1 MVRKDRDVRPSLA
14 ECKGGV
20 IEVADG
26 RKEDHVRQQDVLG
39 RPVVHATAPGPA
51 VQQSADG
58 LTATEVAAAR
68 AAYGTNSLPSAKRPG
83 VVWRAGRQLADPM
96 LLLLMAAA
104 CLTIWR
110 GDHADTAVILTV
122 VVLNTGVGVTQELRA
137 EREVAAL
144 RDLSAPHARVRRD
157 GRDRL
162 VDATDVVTGDL
173 LLVDAGDVVAADA
186 KVVEAQRLETDD
198 SALTGESLAV
208 VKAPGDELF
217 AGTTAVRGRAVAVV
231 TRTGAAS
238 SLGRIAELVAASR
251 PGPTPLQARLARLAR
266 TLTLAALAA
275 ATLVLVSGLLR
286 GLALSELVVT
296 ASSLAVA
303 AVPESLPAVLT
314 LSLALGAHRMA
325 RRAAVARELRAVETL
340 GSVTLLATDKT
351 GTLTE
356 NRMVAEKVWT
366 PGVEYV
372 VAGAGYDP
380 SGAVAVHAG
389 TSGPG
394 LARLLRDVVLC
405 NDAQIEPDPSQP
417 GRWRPV
423 GDPTEAA
430 LVTLAHRGG
439 LDPASVR
446 DQHPRVHEVPFDSD
460 RAWMATGHRSGE
472 AMLVVVKGAPDVL
485 LPVIAGSRDANA
497 ARAWATERATEG
509 SRVLAVL
516 EGSGSTIGNELPA
529 DLFLVGMVALT
540 DPPREDLVP
549 VLTTLADAG
558 IRVTMMT
565 GDHPATAQAVG
576 LRLGLLKS
584 DSTTAVRTGA
594 DLAGGVTAELAAAP
608 VFARVR
614 PEQKLALVRTWQEAG
629 EVVAVTGDGVND
641 GPALR
646 LADIGVAM
654 GLGGTEVARQAADLV
669 LTDDRL
675 QTVVVAVEEGRR
687 IHDNLRRYLRYALS
701 GGFAEVLVMLL
712 APLAGFAVP
721 LLPGQILWINML
733 THGLPGVAL
742 GADPGSPSA
751 MRRPPV
757 PRGQALVDRTMGKQ
771 VLVTGMLLATASV
784 VAAAWAR
791 SVGQDWQTSM
801 FLVLGA
807 GQLGVALAVRARGAA
822 RHNPFLAVAVLAAA
836 LLQVL
841 AVTFPPLQELLN
853 TGPLSAQ
860 MWLGCLFLS
869 TLPGLLTWLG
879 RTDQA

>member
-1 MVRKDRDVRPSLA
+1 VVRSDRDVRPCLR
-14 ECKGGV
+14 GLPDDV
-20 IEVADG
+20 IDVGMVA
-26 RKEDHVRQQDVLG
+26 KEDDVTHRDVLG
-39 RPVVHATAPGPA
+39 RSVADTRAPGQA
-51 VQQSADG
+51 VATSTDG
-58 LTATEVAAAR
+58 LTAAEVAAAR
-68 AAYGTNSLPSAKRPG
+68 AENGTNSLPPAKRPG
-83 VVWRAGRQLADPM
+83 VAWRASRQLADPM

-104 CLTIWR
+104 CLTIWS

-122 VVLNTGVGVTQELRA
+122 VVLNTSVGVSQELRA
-137 EREVAAL
+137 ERAVAAL

-157 GRDRL
+157 GQDRL
-162 VDATDVVTGDL
+162 VAASEVVTGDR

-186 KVVEAQRLETDD
+186 QVVEAQRLETDD
-198 SALTGESLAV
+198 SALTGESMAV
-208 VKAPGDELF
+208 GKAPGDELF

-238 SLGRIAELVAASR
+238 ALGRIAELVAASR
-251 PGPTPLQARLARLAR
+251 PGPTPLQMRLARLAR
-266 TLTLAALAA
+266 ALTLAALAA
-275 ATLVLVSGLLR
+275 ATLVVVSGLLR

-366 PGVEYV
+366 PEAEYV
-372 VAGAGYDP
+372 VTGPGYDP
-380 SGAVAVHAG
+380 SGTVSVRSG
-389 TSGPG
+389 TPGPG
-394 LARLLRDVVLC
+394 LARLLRDVALC
-405 NDAQIEPDPSQP
+405 NDAQIEPDPIRP
-417 GRWRPV
+417 GRWRPL
-423 GDPTEAA
+423 GDPMEAA

-439 LDPASVR
+439 LDPLQAR
-446 DQHPRVHEVPFDSD
+446 EGHPRVHEIPFDSD
-460 RAWMATGHRSGE
+460 RAWMATGHDAGE
-472 AMLVVVKGAPDVL
+472 AALVVVKGAPDVL
-485 LPVIAGSRDANA
+485 LPAVAGSRDAVA
-497 ARAWATERATEG
+497 ARAWATERAVEG
-509 SRVLAVL
+509 SRVLVIL
-516 EGSGSTIGNELPA
+516 EGCAHPIGNDLPA
-529 DLFLVGMVALT
+529 DLSLVGLVALN
-540 DPPREDLVP
+540 DPPRDDLVP
-549 VLTTLADAG
+549 VLRTLADAG

-576 LRLGLLKS
+576 RRVGLLPA
-584 DSTTAVRTGA
+584 DSTTTVRTGA
-594 DLAGGVTAELAAAP
+594 DLVGEVTPELAAAP

-742 GADPGSPSA
+742 GADPGSASA
-751 MRRPPV
+751 MRRPPI
-757 PRGQALVDRTMGKQ
+757 PRTQPLVDRTMAKQ
-771 VLVTGMLLATASV
+771 VLVTGLLLATVSV

-791 SVGQDWQTSM
+791 SMGQDWQTSM

-822 RHNPFLAVAVLAAA
+822 RHNPFLAVAVAAAA

-841 AVTFPPLQELLN
+841 AVTFPPLRELLN
-853 TGPLSAQ
+853 TGPLPKE
-860 MWLGCLFLS
+860 MWLGCLCLS
-869 TLPGLLTWLG
+869 IMPGLLTWLAGG
-879 RTDQA
+879 RRP

>member
-1 MVRKDRDVRPSLA
+1 
-14 ECKGGV
+14 
-20 IEVADG
+20 
-26 RKEDHVRQQDVLG
+26 
-39 RPVVHATAPGPA
+39 VV
-51 VQQSADG
+51 
-58 LTATEVAAAR
+58 AAR
-68 AAYGTNSLPSAKRPG
+68 AANGRNSLPSTKRPG
-83 VVWRAGRQLADPM
+83 VVWRASRQLADPM

-104 CLTIWR
+104 CLTIWS

-122 VVLNTGVGVTQELRA
+122 VVLNTAVGVTQELRA
-137 EREVAAL
+137 ERAVAAL

-157 GRDRL
+157 GQDRL
-162 VDATDVVTGDL
+162 VDASDVVTGDL

-186 KVVEAQRLETDD
+186 QVLEAQHLETDD
-198 SALTGESLAV
+198 SALTGESMAV
-208 VKAPGDELF
+208 GKSPGDELF

-238 SLGRIAELVAASR
+238 SLGRIAELVVASR
-251 PGPTPLQARLARLAR
+251 PGPTPLQTRLARLAR
-266 TLTLAALAA
+266 ALTLAALAA

-286 GLALSELVVT
+286 GLALTELVVS

-356 NRMVAEKVWT
+356 NRMVAEQVWT
-366 PGVEYV
+366 PEAEYDV
-372 VAGAGYDP
+372 TGPGYDP
-380 SGAVAVHAG
+380 SGTVAVRSGIH
-389 TSGPG
+389 GPG
-394 LARLLRDVVLC
+394 LARLLRDVALC
-405 NDAQIEPDPSQP
+405 NDAQIEPDPSRP

-439 LDPASVR
+439 LDPTRVR
-446 DQHPRVHEVPFDSD
+446 QQHPRVHEVPFDSD
-460 RAWMATGHRSGE
+460 RAWMTTCHTVGDAT
-472 AMLVVVKGAPDVL
+472 LVVVKGAPDVL
-485 LPVIAGSRDANA
+485 LPVVAASRDAEA
-497 ARAWATERATEG
+497 AQAWATEQATEG
-509 SRVLAVL
+509 SRVLVVL
-516 EGSGSTIGNELPA
+516 EGCGRPVGNELPA
-529 DLFLVGMVALT
+529 DLSLVGLVALT
-540 DPPREDLVP
+540 DPPRDDLVP
-549 VLTTLADAG
+549 VLRTLANAG

-565 GDHPATAQAVG
+565 GDHPATARAVG
-576 LRLGLLKS
+576 RRVGLLAA
-584 DSTTAVRTGA
+584 DSTTKVRTGA
-594 DLAGGVTAELAAAP
+594 DLVRQVTPELAAAP

-614 PEQKLALVRTWQEAG
+614 PEQKLALVRAWQEAG

-675 QTVVVAVEEGRR
+675 QTVVAAVEEGRR

-742 GADPGSPSA
+742 GADPGSASA
-751 MRRPPV
+751 MRRPPI
-757 PRGQALVDRTMGKQ
+757 PRGQALIDRTMGKQ
-771 VLVTGMLLATASV
+771 VLFTGLLLAIASV
-784 VAAAWAR
+784 VAAATAR
-791 SVGQDWQTSM
+791 SMGQDWQTSM

-841 AVTFPPLQELLN
+841 AVTFPPLRELLN
-853 TGPLSAQ
+853 TGPLTREL
-860 MWLGCLFLS
+860 WVGCLFLS
-869 TLPGLLTWLG
+869 ALPGLLTWLRRTG
-879 RTDQA
+879 RTP

>member
-1 MVRKDRDVRPSLA
+1 
-14 ECKGGV
+14 
-20 IEVADG
+20 VAH
-26 RKEDHVRQQDVLG
+26 REVLG
-39 RPVVHATAPGPA
+39 RPVAHHRAPAPA
-51 VQQSADG
+51 VRMSTDG
-58 LTATEVAAAR
+58 LTATEVSEAR
-68 AAYGTNSLPSAKRPG
+68 ATNGTNALPPARRPG

-122 VVLNTGVGVTQELRA
+122 VVLNTAVGVTQELRA
-137 EREVAAL
+137 ERAVAAL
-144 RDLSAPHARVRRD
+144 RDMSAPHARVRRD

-186 KVVEAQRLETDD
+186 QVLESQRLETDD
-198 SALTGESLAV
+198 SALTGESMAV
-208 VKAPGDELF
+208 GKAPGDELF

-231 TRTGAAS
+231 THVGATS
-238 SLGRIAELVAASR
+238 SLGRIAGLTAAAR

-266 TLTLAALAA
+266 ALTLAAVAA

-286 GLALSELVVT
+286 GLALTDLVVS

-356 NRMVAEKVWT
+356 NRMVAEQVWT
-366 PGVEYV
+366 PEGEFEVT
-372 VAGAGYDP
+372 GPGYDP
-380 SGAVAVHAG
+380 SGAVAVRSGAR
-389 TSGPG
+389 GPG
-394 LARLLRDVVLC
+394 LARLLRDVALC

-439 LDPASVR
+439 LDPARVR
-446 DQHPRVHEVPFDSD
+446 EQHPRVHEIPFDSD
-460 RAWMATGHRSGE
+460 RAWMATGHNAGE
-472 AMLVVVKGAPDVL
+472 AALVIVKGAPDVL
-485 LPVIAGSRDANA
+485 LPAVADTSEADD
-497 ARAWATERATEG
+497 ARAWLTRLTNEG
-509 SRVLAVL
+509 ARVLVVL
-516 EGSGSTIGNELPA
+516 EGCGQLAGSDLPPG
-529 DLFLVGMVALT
+529 LSLVGMVALT
-540 DPPREDLVP
+540 DPPRDDLVP
-549 VLTTLADAG
+549 VLATLADAG

-576 LRLGLLKS
+576 RRLGLLAA
-584 DSTTAVRTGA
+584 DSTSPVRTGA
-594 DLAGGVTAELAAAP
+594 DLSGGVTPELAAAP

-614 PEQKLALVRTWQEAG
+614 PEHKLALVRAWQEAG

-742 GADPGSPSA
+742 GADPGSPSS

-757 PRGQALVDRTMGKQ
+757 PRRQALVDRTMARQ
-771 VLVTGMLLATASV
+771 VLVTGLLLATASV
-784 VAAAWAR
+784 VAAVWAR
-791 SVGQDWQTSM
+791 SMGQDWQTSM

-841 AVTFPPLQELLN
+841 AVTLPPLRELLN
-853 TGPLSAQ
+853 TAPLPPEL
-860 MWLGCLFLS
+860 WLGCLLLS

-879 RTDQA
+879 TNRTGVMSRR

>member
-1 MVRKDRDVRPSLA
+1 MASRAA
-14 ECKGGV
+14 EV
-20 IEVADG
+20 
-26 RKEDHVRQQDVLG
+26 
-39 RPVVHATAPGPA
+39 
-51 VQQSADG
+51 S
-58 LTATEVAAAR
+58 AAR
-68 AAYGTNSLPSAKRPG
+68 AEYGTNSLPSAKRPG

-122 VVLNTGVGVTQELRA
+122 VVLNTAVGVTQELRA

-186 KVVEAQRLETDD
+186 QVVEAQRLETDD

-251 PGPTPLQARLARLAR
+251 PGPTPLQTRLARLAR

-356 NRMVAEKVWT
+356 NRMVAEQVWT
-366 PGVEYV
+366 PEGEYGVT
-372 VAGAGYDP
+372 GAGYDP
-380 SGAVAVHAG
+380 SGTVAARSGAG
-389 TSGPG
+389 GPG
-394 LARLLRDVVLC
+394 LDRLLRDVALC

-446 DQHPRVHEVPFDSD
+446 DRAPTRARGPVRQRPGLDGDKPPR
-460 RAWMATGHRSGE
+460 RRWAI
-472 AMLVVVKGAPDVL
+472 LVVVKGAPDVL
-485 LPVIAGSRDANA
+485 LPVIAGSR
-497 ARAWATERATEG
+497 RR
-509 SRVLAVL
+509 
-516 EGSGSTIGNELPA
+516 
-529 DLFLVGMVALT
+529 M
-540 DPPREDLVP
+540 PPRRGSP
-549 VLTTLADAG
+549 N
-558 IRVTMMT
+558 
-565 GDHPATAQAVG
+565 
-576 LRLGLLKS
+576 
-584 DSTTAVRTGA
+584 
-594 DLAGGVTAELAAAP
+594 AP
-608 VFARVR
+608 PKARGCSSCSR
-614 PEQKLALVRTWQEAG
+614 
-629 EVVAVTGDGVND
+629 
-641 GPALR
+641 
-646 LADIGVAM
+646 
-654 GLGGTEVARQAADLV
+654 AADPRSA
-669 LTDDRL
+669 TSCPP
-675 QTVVVAVEEGRR
+675 
-687 IHDNLRRYLRYALS
+687 I
-701 GGFAEVLVMLL
+701 
-712 APLAGFAVP
+712 
-721 LLPGQILWINML
+721 
-733 THGLPGVAL
+733 
-742 GADPGSPSA
+742 SPSSGWW
-751 MRRPPV
+751 P
-757 PRGQALVDRTMGKQ
+757 
-771 VLVTGMLLATASV
+771 
-784 VAAAWAR
+784 
-791 SVGQDWQTSM
+791 
-801 FLVLGA
+801 
-807 GQLGVALAVRARGAA
+807 
-822 RHNPFLAVAVLAAA
+822 
-836 LLQVL
+836 
-841 AVTFPPLQELLN
+841 
-853 TGPLSAQ
+853 
-860 MWLGCLFLS
+860 
-869 TLPGLLTWLG
+869 
-879 RTDQA
+879 

>member
-1 MVRKDRDVRPSLA
+1 MSPREDKVTYPDALDRL
-14 ECKGGV
+14 
-20 IEVADG
+20 
-26 RKEDHVRQQDVLG
+26 
-39 RPVVHATAPGPA
+39 VVHPRAADPA
-51 VQQSADG
+51 RG
-58 LTATEVAAAR
+58 LTAAEVSAAR
-68 AAYGTNSLPSAKRPG
+68 AENGRNSLPSTKRPG

-104 CLTIWR
+104 CLTIWT

-122 VVLNTGVGVTQELRA
+122 VVLNTAVGVTQELRA
-137 EREVAAL
+137 ERAVAAL
-144 RDLSAPHARVRRD
+144 RDLSPPHARVRRD
-157 GRDRL
+157 GQDRL
-162 VDATDVVTGDL
+162 VDASDVVTGDL

-186 KVVEAQRLETDD
+186 QVVEAQRLETDD
-198 SALTGESLAV
+198 SALTGESMAV
-208 VKAPGDELF
+208 GKVPGDQLF

-238 SLGRIAELVAASR
+238 ALGRIAELVAASR
-251 PGPTPLQARLARLAR
+251 PGPTPLQVRLARLAR
-266 TLTLAALAA
+266 ALTVAALAA
-275 ATLVLVSGLLR
+275 AALVLVSGLLR
-286 GLALSELVVT
+286 GLALTELVVS

-366 PGVEYV
+366 PEGEYDV
-372 VAGAGYDP
+372 TGPGYDP
-380 SGAVAVHAG
+380 TGTVAVRSG
-389 TSGPG
+389 SRGPG
-394 LARLLRDVVLC
+394 LARLLRDVALC
-405 NDAQIEPDPSQP
+405 NDAEIEPDPSCA

-439 LDPASVR
+439 LDPALVR
-446 DQHPRVHEVPFDSD
+446 QEHPRVHEIPFDSD
-460 RAWMATGHRSGE
+460 RAWMATCHIAGD
-472 AMLVVVKGAPDVL
+472 ANLVVVKGAPDVL
-485 LPVIAGSRDANA
+485 LPVISASREATA
-497 ARAWATERATEG
+497 ARAWATERATDG
-509 SRVLAVL
+509 SRVLVVL
-516 EGSGSTIGNELPA
+516 DGCGRAMGNELPA
-529 DLFLVGMVALT
+529 HLSLVGLVALT
-540 DPPREDLVP
+540 DPPRDDLVP
-549 VLTTLADAG
+549 VLAALADAG

-576 LRLGLLKS
+576 SRVGLLPA
-584 DSTTAVRTGA
+584 DSTTPVRTGA
-594 DLAGGVTAELAAAP
+594 DLVGKITPELAAAP

-614 PEQKLALVRTWQEAG
+614 PEQKLALVHAWQEAG

-654 GLGGTEVARQAADLV
+654 GLGGTEVARQAADIV

-742 GADPGSPSA
+742 GADPGSASA

-757 PRGQALVDRTMGKQ
+757 PRARALVDRTMGKQ
-771 VLVTGMLLATASV
+771 VLVTGLLLAVASV

-791 SVGQDWQTSM
+791 SMGQDWQTSM

-822 RHNPFLAVAVLAAA
+822 RHNPFLVLAILAAA

-841 AVTFPPLQELLN
+841 AVTFPPLRELLH
-853 TGPLSAQ
+853 TALLPKEL
-860 MWLGCLFLS
+860 WLGCLLLS
-869 TLPGLLTWLG
+869 ILPGLLTWMG
-879 RTDQA
+879 RSGRAS

>member
-1 MVRKDRDVRPSLA
+1 MAPEENDVTDR
-14 ECKGGV
+14 E
-20 IEVADG
+20 
-26 RKEDHVRQQDVLG
+26 VLG
-39 RPVVHATAPGPA
+39 RPVAHSSGPGPA
-51 VQQSADG
+51 MQMPSHG
-58 LTATEVAAAR
+58 LTAAEVSAAR
-68 AAYGTNSLPSAKRPG
+68 ADYGTNSLPSAKRPG
-83 VVWRAGRQLADPM
+83 VVWRASRQLADRM
-96 LLLLMAAA
+96 LLLLLAAA

-110 GDHADTAVILTV
+110 GDHADTAVILSV
-122 VVLNTGVGVTQELRA
+122 VVLNTAVGVTQELRA
-137 EREVAAL
+137 ERAVSAL

-157 GRDRL
+157 GLDRL
-162 VDATDVVTGDL
+162 VDATDVVPGDL

-186 KVVEAQRLETDD
+186 QVVEARRLETDD
-198 SALTGESLAV
+198 SALTGESMAV

-231 TRTGAAS
+231 THIGATS
-238 SLGRIAELVAASR
+238 SLGRISALVAAAR
-251 PGPTPLQARLARLAR
+251 PGPTPLQMRLARLAG

-286 GLALSELVVT
+286 GLPPTELVVT

-366 PGVEYV
+366 PEAEYEV
-372 VAGAGYDP
+372 TGHGYDP
-380 SGAVAVHAG
+380 SGAIGVRSVARG
-389 TSGPG
+389 SG
-394 LARLLRDVVLC
+394 LARLLRDVSLC
-405 NDAQIEPDPSQP
+405 NDAQIELDPSQP

-439 LDPASVR
+439 LDPARVR
-446 DQHPRVHEVPFDSD
+446 EEHPRVDEIPFDSD
-460 RAWMATGHRSGE
+460 RAWMATGHKAGDE
-472 AMLVVVKGAPDVL
+472 VLMVVKGAPDVL
-485 LPVIAGSRDANA
+485 LPVVAGSEGADA
-497 ARAWATERATEG
+497 ARAWVAARANEG
-509 SRVLAVL
+509 ARLLVVL
-516 EGSGSTIGNELPA
+516 EGSGRLVGDHLPA
-529 DLFLVGMVALT
+529 GLSLVGLVALT
-540 DPPREDLVP
+540 DPPRDDLAP
-549 VLTTLADAG
+549 VLATLADAG
-558 IRVTMMT
+558 IRVAMMT
-565 GDHPATAQAVG
+565 GDHPATAEAVG
-576 LRLGLLKS
+576 RRVGLLLPA
-584 DSTTAVRTGA
+584 DSTTRVRTGA
-594 DLAGGVTAELAAAP
+594 DLAGGVTPVLGSAP

-614 PEQKLALVRTWQEAG
+614 PEHKLALVHAWQEAG

-675 QTVVVAVEEGRR
+675 QTVVAAVEEGRR

-757 PRGQALVDRTMGKQ
+757 PRGQALIDRTMAKQ
-771 VLVTGMLLATASV
+771 VLVTGLLLATASV
-784 VAAAWAR
+784 VAAVWAR
-791 SVGQDWQTSM
+791 SRGQDWQTCI

-822 RHNPFLAVAVLAAA
+822 RRNPFLAVAVLAAA
-836 LLQVL
+836 LMQVL
-841 AVTFPPLQELLN
+841 AVTLPPLRELLN
-853 TGPLSAQ
+853 TGPLPADL
-860 MWLGCLFLS
+860 WLGCLLVS
-869 TLPGLLTWLG
+869 VLPGLLTWLG
-879 RTDQA
+879 RTGRAS